1 MMKLVTAGTVTHT
14 HTHTHT
20 QCNLK
25 EIKRAENKTAL
36 LWIY

>member
-1 MMKLVTAGTVTHT
+1 MMKLVTAGTV
-14 HTHTHT
+14 THTHT